1 MKEFKEKYEELKV
14 EADKLQNEIDNL
26 KKDIKFKD
34 RDILQLKKDYN
45 EIFNACKQLNTE
57 KKILIDKLTNEI
69 KIRIE
74 KESELNIL
82 KEENEDL
89 PF

>member
-26 KKDIKFKD
+26 KKYIKFKD
-34 RDILQLKKDYN
+34 RDILQLKKYYN